1 MFRIISIAV
10 ITTLSVLAVSTYSS
24 HASAESRE
32 RQLAQAESAQVQSG
46 NIVLSEAEFNALF
59 LASLEADERGR
70 LLLSVS
76 DGLKVVL
83 NEGEVEISAVIN
95 MDKVEQID
103 PQAREVVESINAIF
117 PFLDNSTMSVSVFGE
132 PVARNGQIGIK
143 DTFSAKIGI
152 LPLPNGALRSIGID
166 VDRANTENL
175 SLENLTINSVTLT
188 QGQISFEV
196 APKL

>member
-10 ITTLSVLAVSTYSS
+10 ITTLSVLAVSTYSP

-83 NEGEVEISAVIN
+83 NEDEVEISAVIN

-143 DTFSAKIGI
+143 DTFSAQIGI